1 MVDHFDTAVG
11 FVHKV
16 AELYSIKVSYQAVYL
31 YEETRTYVHSLAIKL
46 LINKK
51 KKLNKILQMSTLSGP
66 MKIGQNECEF
76 NLVGADGKQC
86 HKDDIK
92 VRDWFPNLHQ
102 NQLNLKVEAYW
113 HVDPLIWLSKYCS
126 V

>member
-1 MVDHFDTAVG
+1 
-11 FVHKV
+11 
-16 AELYSIKVSYQAVYL
+16 
-31 YEETRTYVHSLAIKL
+31 
-46 LINKK
+46 
-51 KKLNKILQMSTLSGP
+51 

-76 NLVGADGKQC
+76 NLVGSDSKQC

-102 NQLNLKVEAYW
+102 NQLN
-113 HVDPLIWLSKYCS
+113 VDPLIWLSKYCS